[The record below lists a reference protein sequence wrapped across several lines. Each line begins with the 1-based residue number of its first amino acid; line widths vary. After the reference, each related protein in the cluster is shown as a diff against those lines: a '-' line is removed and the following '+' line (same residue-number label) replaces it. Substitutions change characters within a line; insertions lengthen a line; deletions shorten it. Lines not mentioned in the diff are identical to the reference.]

1 MPGET
6 ESSEPRQEAEGLE
19 SAPTEVAE
27 LVEACREYV
36 RRAIGMELDYSP
48 ETLPLVDHYIDLVR
62 TSLDERPELQ
72 PLVVRAVGAYF
83 GEVIRRQLP
92 AFWRIP
98 SADTHEWRL
107 CARPVFL
114 SLSPFGVAYDAV
126 YQSAEHD
133 GPSAQLRMAPEEREV
148 VDRRIFSFLRAR
160 AGLLPLDH
168 PP

>member
-6 ESSEPRQEAEGLE
+6 DSSEPSPAAR
-19 SAPTEVAE
+19 SVDNAPPEVAE

-83 GEVIRRQLP
+83 REVIRRQLP
-92 AFWRIP
+92 AIL
-98 SADTHEWRL
+98 ADSPPPTPMSGV
-107 CARPVFL
+107 CAR
-114 SLSPFGVAYDAV
+114 
-126 YQSAEHD
+126 
-133 GPSAQLRMAPEEREV
+133 
-148 VDRRIFSFLRAR
+148 AR
-160 AGLLPLDH
+160 CSCR
-168 PP
+168 